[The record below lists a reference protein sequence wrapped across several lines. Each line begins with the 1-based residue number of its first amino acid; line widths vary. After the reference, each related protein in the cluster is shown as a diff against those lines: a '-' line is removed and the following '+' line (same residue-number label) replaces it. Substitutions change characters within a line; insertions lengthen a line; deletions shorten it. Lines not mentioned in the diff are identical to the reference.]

1 MSFSI
6 GLSGLSAASEEI
18 NIAGNNIANAS
29 TVGFK
34 KSRAEFGSV
43 FAASVLGGGK
53 NQQGSG
59 VSLQNIAQDFSQG
72 SVSFTGNALD
82 LAINGS
88 GFFVLQGEAGTSY
101 TRAGAFGTD
110 KNGYIINNQGERL
123 QGFAPTANGA
133 ASGGGPLSDL
143 VVTTGE
149 IPPQSTSQ
157 VKSTINLDA
166 SASPSTV
173 IGTRLTTNAGTSSDP
188 QLGVRTAQAAQIA
201 GRIATSGTDFSG
213 TTAAS
218 VTGSFNISGGLDFAT
233 AGGNQGFSISV
244 NGGAYQAIDLSGSD
258 TADEPALII
267 HVQTQLD
274 AALTPPNN
282 VVVSA
287 ENNRLVLTSAATGS
301 SSNITIG
308 SLVQGLAQNV
318 VTAGSVE
325 SGKTAPS
332 SGFRITLDGV
342 SRDIVINKD
351 FTNAGAGALALG
363 GRAGS
368 GNEAL
373 EDNIQAQINSSTAL
387 AGKVSVSI
395 DGDGL
400 VTFRATESGTQTL
413 QVNPVVSTPGS
424 VNFDQVVSFETNR
437 RSGGLALAN
446 LDFSGTE
453 DTSFSITVGGV
464 TQQIVLNADYSA
476 DATAATALGGF
487 AESGLEALEDEI
499 QRQINVSNLPGE
511 VKVSIG
517 STGDIVFEITDSAQ
531 TSLEVSSDSTPARA
545 VGGISASNGFN
556 FDVGNGGTANS
567 FTITYSVDGNAP
579 VTSNTID
586 LTGNYANSSDL
597 INAIQNAINTDSNFG
612 FSPGNEE
619 VVARLDPETGFLI
632 IETATAGPESEIGVT
647 ISTPVAVP
655 TPSLF
660 GDTSAEP
667 GGVLEG
673 TGPAVGFSTY
683 ATLTDSELSNTG
695 AQNVTNGY
703 AAETI
708 EITDSS
714 GNTRLVSVPAGASAN
729 EVAQLFNGVNGVT
742 ASATTVAYISAT
754 NRGDPENVAP
764 SLGSNVDGNLP
775 LRFAINGINFE
786 SSVFDSNQRLI
797 DLASQINESNGN
809 LSAQVITNA
818 NGDNTLEVTENN
830 GRDLVFG
837 GGTNGIGS
845 ITVQSSVRDAV
856 TGEPRISPTTADQ
869 RQLANLATLNEDSII
884 VGGVVDFTLEEGVKF
899 SDASQSSNG
908 SVIASTASS
917 IFGAIAE
924 DAPLA
929 ATSFELNTFDPRDPD
944 TYFRSTGLTI
954 YDSGGNRHTM
964 TQYFVKERPAEGA
977 VVQGS
982 IWSVYF
988 QIDGE
993 DVGYDPS
1000 NSDTPSLARATIQF
1014 DQSGRF
1020 DTQNEPIF
1028 ITNWTP
1034 RDENGNLS
1042 NSAAG
1047 PNSGDVNAVGSST
1060 SSNFEVDLSKL
1071 TQFGGDFSV
1080 NSNTQDGYSK
1090 GQLVGLDIDVKGAIF
1105 ARFSNGQ
1112 SQTLGEVALADFEN
1126 PSGLAN
1132 LGGTRFAETPESGVG
1147 TPSGAGTAGLGVI
1160 QSGALEDSNVDLSDQ
1175 LVKLIISQRN
1185 FQAAAQI
1192 IEAADST
1199 TQTII
1204 NL

>member
-6 GLSGLSAASEEI
+6 GLSGLNAASEEI

-43 FAASVLGGGK
+43 FAASVLGGGS

-72 SVSFTGNALD
+72 SVSFTGNVLD

-110 KNGYIINNQGERL
+110 KNGNIVNNQGDRL

-133 ASGGGPLSDL
+133 PSGGGPLTDL

-149 IPPQSTSQ
+149 IPPQATSL
-157 VKSTINLDA
+157 VKSTVNLDA

-173 IGTRLTTNAGTSSDP
+173 IGTRLTTNGGTSSDP
-188 QLGVRTAQAAQIA
+188 QLGVRTSQAAQLM
-201 GRIATSGTDFSG
+201 GRVSTAGTDFSG

-218 VTGSFNISGGLDFAT
+218 VTGAFDISGGLNFAA

-244 NGGAYQAIDLSGSD
+244 NGSAYQAIDLSGLD
-258 TADEPALII
+258 TADEAALIT
-267 HVQTQLD
+267 HVQTQLN

-282 VVVSA
+282 VIVTA
-287 ENNRLVLTSAATGS
+287 ANNRLVLTSAATGNN
-301 SSNITIG
+301 SNITIG
-308 SLVQGLAQNV
+308 NLVEGLAQNV
-318 VTAGSVE
+318 VTAGSAR
-325 SGKTAPS
+325 SGNTAPS
-332 SGFRITLDGV
+332 SGFRITLEGA
-342 SRDIVINKD
+342 SRNIVIDRD
-351 FTNAGAGALALG
+351 FTNSGAAALALG
-363 GRAGS
+363 GSAGS

-373 EDNIQAQINSSTAL
+373 ENNIQAQINSSPAL
-387 AGKVSVSI
+387 SGKVSVSI
-395 DGDGL
+395 DSDGL
-400 VTFRATESGTQTL
+400 ITFSAIERGTQTL
-413 QVNPVVSTPGS
+413 QIDPSVSTPGS
-424 VNFDQVVSFETNR
+424 INFGQVVDFETNR
-437 RSGGLALAN
+437 RSGNLTLAN
-446 LDFSGTE
+446 LDFSGAN
-453 DTSFSITVGGV
+453 DTSFSLTVGSV
-464 TQQIVLNADYSA
+464 TQQITLNADYSA
-476 DATAATALGGF
+476 GATAAIALGDF

-499 QRQINVSNLPGE
+499 QRQINVSNLPGA

-517 STGDIVFEITDSAQ
+517 SAGDIVFEITDPAES
-531 TSLEVSSDSTPARA
+531 SLEVRGDSAPARA
-545 VGGISASNGFN
+545 VGGIRASNGFN
-556 FDVGNGGTANS
+556 FDAGNGGTAYS
-567 FTITYSVDGNAP
+567 FTITYSVDGDPA

-586 LTGNYANSSDL
+586 LTQNYATSSDL
-597 INAIQNAINTDSNFG
+597 INGIQNAINTDSNFQ

-619 VVARLDPETGFLI
+619 VIVRVDPTTGFLV
-632 IETATAGPESEIGVT
+632 IETTDAGPLAQIGVT
-647 ISTPVAVP
+647 LTTPAAVP
-655 TPSLF
+655 SPSLF
-660 GDTSAEP
+660 EDTSGAP
-667 GGVLEG
+667 GGVLDG
-673 TGPAVGFSTY
+673 TGPAVDFNTF
-683 ATLTDSELSNTG
+683 ATLSGNELSNTG
-695 AQNVTNGY
+695 ARSLTNGY
-703 AAETI
+703 QAETI
-708 EITDSS
+708 EISDSS
-714 GNTRLVSVPAGASAN
+714 GSIRQVSVPAGASAN
-729 EVAQLFNGVNGVT
+729 EVAQLFSGVTGVT
-742 ASATTVAYISAT
+742 ARATTVAYISAT

-764 SLGSNVDGNLP
+764 SLGTNIDGNLP

-786 SSVFDSNQRLI
+786 TSEFDSNLRMV
-797 DLASQINESNGN
+797 DLAAQINESSGN
-809 LSAQVITNA
+809 LSAQVITDE

-837 GGTNGIGS
+837 GGTSGIGS
-845 ITVQSSVRDAV
+845 ITVQSSVRDSV
-856 TGEPRISPTTADQ
+856 TGEPRISPIASDQ
-869 RQLANLATLNEDSII
+869 RQLANLASLNEDSII
-884 VGGVVDFTLEEGVKF
+884 VGGVVDFTLEEGVRF
-899 SDASQSSNG
+899 SDAEETSNG
-908 SVIASTASS
+908 SVIAATANS
-917 IFGAIAE
+917 IFGAIPE
-924 DAPLA
+924 DEPLTA
-929 ATSFELNTFDPRDPD
+929 VSFELNTFDPSDPD
-944 TYFRSTGLTI
+944 TYFRSTALTI
-954 YDSGGNRHTM
+954 YDSGGNPHTM

-982 IWSVYF
+982 VWSVYF

-1000 NSDTPSLARATIQF
+1000 NPDAPSLARATIKF

-1020 DTQNEPIF
+1020 DAQNEPIY

-1047 PNSGDVNAVGSST
+1047 PNPGEIASVGAST

-1090 GQLVGLDIDVKGAIF
+1090 GQLVGLDIDVKGVIF

-1132 LGGTRFAETPESGVG
+1132 LGGTRFAETPESGAG

-1192 IEAADST
+1192 IEAADAT